1 MVPTPA
7 SLATIRLSFAVCA
20 AAGGASA
27 MEAASAILAPD
38 ATRPQQPAQPNIDP
52 PHATPSR
59 TTFPRRSVIPL
70 CLLTRAARKSG
81 SHFRGVCSHALHFRP
96 EPFLAT
102 VILAT
107 VIGQNRPKLRRAR
120 QRKLWGNGIFCKKI
134 GSGVLMQHQKN

>member
-7 SLATIRLSFAVCA
+7 PLAGIRFSFAVCA

-38 ATRPQQPAQPNIDP
+38 ATRPQQPAQPKIGP

-59 TTFPRRSVIPL
+59 TTFPLRSVIPL

-81 SHFRGVCSHALHFRP
+81 SHFRRCSRQSS
-96 EPFLAT
+96 
-102 VILAT
+102 VRIDRNC
-107 VIGQNRPKLRRAR
+107 GAR
-120 QRKLWGNGIFCKKI
+120 DGESFGGTAFFTKNLDLVFSRNTRKL
-134 GSGVLMQHQKN
+134 